1 MSTAD
6 PQSPCISI
14 CVLDEKDICQGCFR
28 SAAEI
33 TDWFMATTEEKQ
45 DILNL
50 AKERLSAS
58 RTIFLK

>member
-33 TDWFMATTEEKQ
+33 TDWFMATTQEKQ
-45 DILNL
+45 DILDL

-58 RTIFLK
+58 TTILLK